1 MARATE
7 KEEQQLAE
15 ELHAKWISSPDDRA
29 DRDGQTLA
37 TKSHDVIRQWAE
49 ERNARPATATR
60 GPDDK
65 PRTLR
70 FDFDE
75 ATGGLEAIEWDAW
88 FSVFDERNLAF
99 LYQERKADGNESN
112 FFRLVN
118 PDREDG

>member
-1 MARATE
+1 MARTTE
-7 KEEQQLAE
+7 KDERKLAE
-15 ELHAKWISSPDDRA
+15 ELHAKWIASPDDRA

-49 ERNARPATATR
+49 QRNARPATATR
-60 GPDDK
+60 GPDGE

-75 ATGGLEAIEWDAW
+75 ATDGLESIEWDDW
-88 FSVFDERNLAF
+88 LGVFDERNLAF